1 MALKKKMKTTDVS
14 DSTSTTDAMQPWNAA
29 VHIPLVAWLAAAIV
43 VLAGLAV
50 QWLTHG
56 GLEPLDARIM
66 TVTIIAAVLMLLS
79 MKVARQWERVV
90 ILRLGK
96 FDRLKGPGPFFII
109 PVVESLAQIV
119 DMRIRA
125 TDFSSES
132 TLTKDTVPVNVDAI
146 CFWLVWDAKKAV
158 LEVQDFYLAIVL
170 SAQTA
175 LRDIIGTHELA
186 DMLTHRGALGAR
198 LREILD
204 EKTNP
209 WGISVQSVEIR
220 DIIIPKDLEAAM
232 SKQAQAERERQ
243 ARIILST
250 AETEIAE
257 RFAQAAKQY
266 ERNPGAMH
274 LRGMNM
280 LFEGLKEKGSM
291 IIVPSSA
298 LETMNLGAMG
308 GLAAL
313 SQVKSK
319 EEVAGTG
326 ETRRGSGDE
335 PST

>member
-1 MALKKKMKTTDVS
+1 MAQQKKMS
-14 DSTSTTDAMQPWNAA
+14 DAMNAFSQKYGGMRPGEYGT
-29 VHIPLVAWLAAAIV
+29 VGIPLVAWLIAILI
-43 VLAGLAV
+43 VLAGLGAH
-50 QWLTHG
+50 WLVHHSFQ
-56 GLEPLDARIM
+56 PLDPRII
-66 TVTIIAAVLMLLS
+66 TPTIIVAVIVLLAL
-79 MKVARQWERVV
+79 KVADQWDRVIV
-90 ILRLGK
+90 LRLGK
-96 FDRLKGPGPFFII
+96 FHRLNGPGLFFII
-109 PVVESLAQIV
+109 PIFERIAQGV

-125 TDFSSES
+125 TDFSSEA

-146 CFWLVWDAKKAV
+146 CFWMAWDAKKAI
-158 LEVQDFYLAIVL
+158 LEVQNFYQAIIL

-186 DMLTHRGALGAR
+186 DMLTHRGELGKR

-257 RFAQAAKQY
+257 KFAEAAKKY

-313 SQVKSK
+313 SQMKSK
-319 EEVAGTG
+319 EDDTSKEKA
-326 ETRRGSGDE
+326 E
-335 PST
+335 

>member
-1 MALKKKMKTTDVS
+1 MASKLTTTDVVAS
-14 DSTSTTDAMQPWNAA
+14 IRRRYSETQQLNPGGRAS
-29 VHIPLVAWLAAAIV
+29 LVAWLAALIV
-43 VLAGLAV
+43 LLIGWAV
-50 QWLTHG
+50 NRWVTGQWL
-56 GLEPLDARIM
+56 PLDPRVMVI
-66 TVTIIAAVLMLLS
+66 TILAALYVLLS
-79 MKVARQWERVV
+79 LKIARQWERAV

-96 FDRLKGPGPFFII
+96 FDRLKGPGLYFIMPI
-109 PVVESLAQIV
+109 IDSVTKTV
-119 DMRIRA
+119 DMRIRS

-146 CFWLVWDAKKAV
+146 CFWMVWDAKKAV

-186 DMLTHRGALGAR
+186 DMLTHRGELGNR
-198 LREILD
+198 LREVLD

-209 WGISVQSVEIR
+209 WGITVQSVEIR

-243 ARIILST
+243 ARIILGT
-250 AETEIAE
+250 AETEIAAK
-257 RFAQAAKQY
+257 FAEAAKQY
-266 ERNPGAMH
+266 QSNPVALH

-291 IIVPSSA
+291 VIVPSSA
-298 LETMNLGAMG
+298 LDMMNLGAMS

-313 SQVKSK
+313 SQGQTQTAEQK
-319 EEVAGTG
+319 
-326 ETRRGSGDE
+326 
-335 PST
+335 P

>member
-1 MALKKKMKTTDVS
+1 MAQKKAAETSSTVSQVTTEVNFRISVS
-14 DSTSTTDAMQPWNAA
+14 
-29 VHIPLVAWLAAAIV
+29 LVAWLAAALV
-43 VLAGLAV
+43 VLAGVVLSRLV
-50 QWLTHG
+50 HG
-56 GLEPLDARIM
+56 TWKPLSVPIM
-66 TVTIIAAVLMLLS
+66 TVTIVLAVLVLLAL
-79 MKVARQWERVV
+79 KIANQWERAV
-90 ILRLGK
+90 ILQLGK
-96 FDRLKGPGPFFII
+96 FSRLKGPGLFFII
-109 PVVESLAQIV
+109 PIVESIAKIV
-119 DMRIRA
+119 DMRIRS
-125 TDFSSES
+125 TKFSSES

-146 CFWLVWDAKKAV
+146 CFWMVWDAKKAI
-158 LEVQDFYLAIVL
+158 LEVQDYYLAIVL

-186 DMLTHRGALGAR
+186 DMLTHRGELGRR

-209 WGISVQSVEIR
+209 WGITVQSVEIR

-243 ARIILST
+243 ARIILGT

-257 RFAQAAKQY
+257 KFAQAAKQY
-266 ERNPGAMH
+266 ESNPGAMH

-308 GLAAL
+308 GLAAM
-313 SQVKSK
+313 SQMHAEKDQGQSK
-319 EEVAGTG
+319 AC
-326 ETRRGSGDE
+326 
-335 PST
+335 

>member
-1 MALKKKMKTTDVS
+1 MAQQKKMSDVI
-14 DSTSTTDAMQPWNAA
+14 NAVSQKYA
-29 VHIPLVAWLAAAIV
+29 GTRPGEQGSVGIPLVAWFVAILI
-43 VLAGLAV
+43 VLAGLGAH
-50 QWLTHG
+50 WLVHHG
-56 GLEPLDARIM
+56 FEPLDLRIIVP
-66 TVTIIAAVLMLLS
+66 TVIVAVIVLLALKIAD
-79 MKVARQWERVV
+79 QWDRVV
-90 ILRLGK
+90 VLRLGK
-96 FDRLKGPGPFFII
+96 FHRLNGPGLFFII
-109 PVVESLAQIV
+109 PIVERIAQGV

-146 CFWLVWDAKKAV
+146 CFWMAWDAKKAI
-158 LEVQDFYLAIVL
+158 LEVQNFYQAIIL

-186 DMLTHRGALGAR
+186 DMLTHRGELGKR
-198 LREILD
+198 LRAILD

-250 AETEIAE
+250 AETEIADK
-257 RFAQAAKQY
+257 FAEAAKKY

-313 SQVKSK
+313 SQMKGKEDETQKVKV
-319 EEVAGTG
+319 E
-326 ETRRGSGDE
+326 
-335 PST
+335 

>member
-1 MALKKKMKTTDVS
+1 VETNL
-14 DSTSTTDAMQPWNAA
+14 PA
-29 VHIPLVAWLAAAIV
+29 VL
-43 VLAGLAV
+43 
-50 QWLTHG
+50 
-56 GLEPLDARIM
+56 
-66 TVTIIAAVLMLLS
+66 AAVLVLLAGFVVNRLLTNEWS
-79 MKVARQWERVV
+79 TISPPVAGVTIFLAVYTLFAVRVANQWDRAV

-96 FDRLKGPGPFFII
+96 FHRLKGPGLFFVIPII
-109 PVVESLAQIV
+109 ERVAQIV

-125 TDFSSES
+125 TDFNSES

-146 CFWLVWDAKKAV
+146 CFWMVWDAKKAI
-158 LEVQDFYLAIVL
+158 LEVENYYLAIVL

-186 DMLTHRGALGAR
+186 DMLTHRGELGNR

-209 WGISVQSVEIR
+209 WGITVQSVEIR
-220 DIIIPKDLEAAM
+220 DIIIPKDLEDAM

-243 ARIILST
+243 ARIILGT

-257 RFAQAAKQY
+257 KFAQAAKQY
-266 ERNPGAMH
+266 EANPMAMH

-308 GLAAL
+308 GLTAL
-313 SQVKSK
+313 SQTHMDKDKK
-319 EEVAGTG
+319 EPKTPAE
-326 ETRRGSGDE
+326 S
-335 PST
+335 

>member
-1 MALKKKMKTTDVS
+1 MAQKKT
-14 DSTSTTDAMQPWNAA
+14 TTDAINSISQSYEALQQLNPG
-29 VHIPLVAWLAAAIV
+29 VHVPLVAWLAAVIV
-43 VLAGLAV
+43 VFAGLGV
-50 QWLTHG
+50 HRLVHG
-56 GLEPLDARIM
+56 SLEPLDARIM
-66 TVTIIAAVLMLLS
+66 TVTIIAAVLVLLS
-79 MKVARQWERVV
+79 MKVATQWERVL

-96 FDRLKGPGPFFII
+96 FDRLKGPGLFFII
-109 PVVESLAQIV
+109 PIVESIAKIV

-125 TDFSSES
+125 TKFSSES

-146 CFWLVWDAKKAV
+146 CFWLAWDAKKAV

-186 DMLTHRGALGAR
+186 DMLTHRGELGRR

-257 RFAQAAKQY
+257 KFAQAAKQY
-266 ERNPGAMH
+266 ESNPGAMH

-298 LETMNLGAMG
+298 LDTMNLGAIT

-313 SQVKSK
+313 SQTKDKKEDSK
-319 EEVAGTG
+319 NESAE
-326 ETRRGSGDE
+326 
-335 PST
+335 

>member
-1 MALKKKMKTTDVS
+1 MAQQKKMTDVINAVS
-14 DSTSTTDAMQPWNAA
+14 QKYAGIQPWEPGTAG
-29 VHIPLVAWLAAAIV
+29 IPLVAWLAALLI
-43 VLAGLAV
+43 VLAGLGAH
-50 QWLTHG
+50 WLVHRS
-56 GLEPLDARIM
+56 LHPLDARILAP
-66 TVTIIAAVLMLLS
+66 TIFVAIVVLLAL
-79 MKVARQWERVV
+79 KIARQWDRAVV
-90 ILRLGK
+90 LRLGK
-96 FDRLKGPGPFFII
+96 FHRLAGPGMFFII
-109 PVVESLAQIV
+109 PIVDSIAQGV

-146 CFWLVWDAKKAV
+146 CFWMAWDAKKAV
-158 LEVQDFYLAIVL
+158 LEVQNFYQAIIL

-186 DMLTHRGALGAR
+186 DMLTHRGELGRR

-250 AETEIAE
+250 AETEIADK
-257 RFAQAAKQY
+257 FAEAAKKY

-298 LETMNLGAMG
+298 LDTMNLGAMG

-313 SQVKSK
+313 SQVKSQEKNTSK
-319 EEVAGTG
+319 EETQ
-326 ETRRGSGDE
+326 
-335 PST
+335 

>member
-1 MALKKKMKTTDVS
+1 MARRNKKMTDTGSSSWQPYPLV
-14 DSTSTTDAMQPWNAA
+14 QPWNPAPGVPRA
-29 VHIPLVAWLAAAIV
+29 AWLAATIV
-43 VLAGLAV
+43 LLAGL
-50 QWLTHG
+50 G
-56 GLEPLDARIM
+56 
-66 TVTIIAAVLMLLS
+66 AAHVWRDGWDTFNMPIVVATAFVALVVLLAL
-79 MKVARQWERVV
+79 KVADQWDRAVV
-90 ILRLGK
+90 LRLGK
-96 FDRLKGPGPFFII
+96 FHRLKGPGMFFII
-109 PVVESLAQIV
+109 PIVESIPQIV

-132 TLTKDTVPVNVDAI
+132 TLTMDTVPVNVDAI
-146 CFWLVWDAKKAV
+146 CFWMAWDAKKAI
-158 LEVQDFYLAIVL
+158 LEVQDFFQAIVL

-186 DMLTHRGALGAR
+186 DMLTHRGELGRR

-232 SKQAQAERERQ
+232 SKQAQAQRERQ

-257 RFAQAAKQY
+257 KFAQAAKQY

-313 SQVKSK
+313 SQMKSRD
-319 EEVAGTG
+319 EPG
-326 ETRRGSGDE
+326 GSGDTARG
-335 PST
+335 PDQGATT

>member
-1 MALKKKMKTTDVS
+1 MRPKTKNAEHP
-14 DSTSTTDAMQPWNAA
+14 TTVTRKYAESIKRPSAEMNLPAF
-29 VHIPLVAWLAAAIV
+29 LAATLILAAGFV
-43 VLAGLAV
+43 VNHLVTGQWEELNPAVAGVTIFLAV
-50 QWLTHG
+50 FILFS
-56 GLEPLDARIM
+56 L
-66 TVTIIAAVLMLLS
+66 
-79 MKVARQWERVV
+79 KVANQWDRAV
-90 ILRLGK
+90 ILRLGR
-96 FDRLKGPGPFFII
+96 FHRLKGPGLFFII
-109 PVVESLAQIV
+109 PIIESIVQTV

-125 TDFSSES
+125 TDFNSES

-146 CFWLVWDAKKAV
+146 CFWMAWDAKKAI
-158 LEVQDFYLAIVL
+158 LEVENFYLAIVL

-186 DMLTHRGALGAR
+186 DMLTHRGELGNR

-209 WGISVQSVEIR
+209 WGITVQSVEIR

-243 ARIILST
+243 ARIILGT
-250 AETEIAE
+250 AETEIAQK
-257 RFAQAAKQY
+257 FAQAAKQY
-266 ERNPGAMH
+266 EANPMAMH

-313 SQVKSK
+313 SQTKI
-319 EEVAGTG
+319 A
-326 ETRRGSGDE
+326 RGKDKDE
-335 PST
+335 NAK

>member
-1 MALKKKMKTTDVS
+1 MAQQKKMSDVINAVS
-14 DSTSTTDAMQPWNAA
+14 QKYAGMQSGDVGAA
-29 VHIPLVAWLAAAIV
+29 GIPLVAWLVAFLM
-43 VLAGLAV
+43 VLAGLGV
-50 QWLTHG
+50 HWLVRG
-56 GLEPLDARIM
+56 GLEPLNIPIAV
-66 TVTIIAAVLMLLS
+66 VTLLVAIYALLAL
-79 MKVARQWERVV
+79 KIARQWDRAVV
-90 ILRLGK
+90 LRLGK
-96 FDRLKGPGPFFII
+96 FHRLAGPGLFFII
-109 PVVESLAQIV
+109 PIVESIAQGV

-146 CFWLVWDAKKAV
+146 CFWMVWDAKKSI
-158 LEVQDFYLAIVL
+158 LEVQNFFQAIIL

-186 DMLTHRGALGAR
+186 EMLTHRGELGRR

-250 AETEIAE
+250 AETEIADK
-257 RFAQAAKQY
+257 FAEAAKKY

-313 SQVKSK
+313 SQMKGKEDETSK
-319 EEVAGTG
+319 EKAE
-326 ETRRGSGDE
+326 
-335 PST
+335 

>member
-1 MALKKKMKTTDVS
+1 MAQKKTP
-14 DSTSTTDAMQPWNAA
+14 TDAINSISQSYEALQQRNPGAR
-29 VHIPLVAWLAAAIV
+29 IPLVAWLAAVIV
-43 VLAGLAV
+43 VVAGLGV
-50 QWLTHG
+50 HWLVYG
-56 GLEPLDARIM
+56 RLEPLDTRIM
-66 TVTIIAAVLMLLS
+66 TVTIIAAVLVLLS
-79 MKVARQWERVV
+79 MKVATQWERVV

-96 FDRLKGPGPFFII
+96 FDRLKGPGLFFII
-109 PVVESLAQIV
+109 PIVESIAKIV
-119 DMRIRA
+119 DMRIRS
-125 TDFSSES
+125 TKFSSES

-186 DMLTHRGALGAR
+186 DMLTHRGELGRR

-243 ARIILST
+243 ARIILGT

-257 RFAQAAKQY
+257 KFAQAAKQY
-266 ERNPGAMH
+266 ESNPGAMH

-298 LETMNLGAMG
+298 LDTMNLGAIS

-313 SQVKSK
+313 SQTKMSEK
-319 EEVAGTG
+319 EPEKAV
-326 ETRRGSGDE
+326 EE
-335 PST
+335 

>member
-1 MALKKKMKTTDVS
+1 M
-14 DSTSTTDAMQPWNAA
+14 AMQPKKLTDVNETIAQFYSSMQQWNPGM
-29 VHIPLVAWLAAAIV
+29 HIPLLAWLIALIIMLVGLWVGWPRQHDWYAGNIAIV
-43 VLAGLAV
+43 VAAGVVALYVLLALKIAS
-50 QWLTHG
+50 QW
-56 GLEPLDARIM
+56 DRFI
-66 TVTIIAAVLMLLS
+66 V
-79 MKVARQWERVV
+79 
-90 ILRLGK
+90 LRLGK
-96 FDRLKGPGPFFII
+96 FHRLNGPGLFFII
-109 PVVESLAQIV
+109 PIVENVAQGV

-146 CFWLVWDAKKAV
+146 CFWMAWDAKKAV
-158 LEVQDFYLAIVL
+158 LEVQNFYQAIIL

-186 DMLTHRGALGAR
+186 DMLTHRGELGRR

-232 SKQAQAERERQ
+232 SRQAQAERERQ

-257 RFAQAAKQY
+257 KFAQAAKQY

-313 SQVKSK
+313 SQAQMEKDKK
-319 EEVAGTG
+319 ESA
-326 ETRRGSGDE
+326 
-335 PST
+335 PPAHP